1 MLVKTLSY
9 QTLKIDQL
17 V

>member
-1 MLVKTLSY
+1 MVKTL
-9 QTLKIDQL
+9 K

>member
-1 MLVKTLSY
+1 MVKTLN
-9 QTLKIDQL
+9 